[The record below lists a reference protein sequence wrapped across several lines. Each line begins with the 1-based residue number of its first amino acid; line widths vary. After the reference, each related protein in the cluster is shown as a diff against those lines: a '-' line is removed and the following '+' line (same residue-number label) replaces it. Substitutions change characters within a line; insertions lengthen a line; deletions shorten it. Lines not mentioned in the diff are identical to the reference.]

1 MVLTNEQ
8 SDMVAENHNLIYWY
22 ANFKGLDIEEWYD
35 VLAIELCRTI
45 IKYNSKLGSLSNY
58 YKLRADGVVSKEF
71 RKRNAKKRYH
81 VPVEYADEYMG
92 EEVDHDLL
100 ELENWID
107 GSESDVLKLKFQ
119 GYSQKEISTMLG
131 ISQSYVSI
139 MLKRLRE
146 KLNDRQRVR

>member
-1 MVLTNEQ
+1 MRLTPEQ
-8 SDMVAENHNLIYWY
+8 SEIVANNEKLIYWY
-22 ANFKGLDIEEWYD
+22 ANFKGLEVEEWYD
-35 VLAIELCRTI
+35 LLAIELCKTVV
-45 IKYNSKLGSLSNY
+45 KYNSKLGSLSNY
-58 YKLRADGVVSKEF
+58 YKLRCDGVVSKEF
-71 RKRNAKKRYH
+71 RKRNTKKRHH

-107 GSESDVLKLKFQ
+107 ESESDVLKLKFQ
-119 GYSQKEISTMLG
+119 GYSQKEISKILG

-146 KLNDRQRVR
+146 KLNDGQRDE